1 MEDLFC
7 HSDDVEDIDIS
18 PYDECIHVYN
28 LTDIY
33 EVISKYGTVPKKILD
48 LMFSYSISCM
58 TYSAPGWSPYLL
70 ERFSFECRKTKTKVI
85 TLTNHNSRKQSNEP
99 IRARSKYM
107 SPVPSAGKRVRVS
120 HDWFWFFF

>member
-58 TYSAPGWSPYLL
+58 TYSAPDG
-70 ERFSFECRKTKTKVI
+70 RHTF
-85 TLTNHNSRKQSNEP
+85 
-99 IRARSKYM
+99 
-107 SPVPSAGKRVRVS
+107 
-120 HDWFWFFF
+120 